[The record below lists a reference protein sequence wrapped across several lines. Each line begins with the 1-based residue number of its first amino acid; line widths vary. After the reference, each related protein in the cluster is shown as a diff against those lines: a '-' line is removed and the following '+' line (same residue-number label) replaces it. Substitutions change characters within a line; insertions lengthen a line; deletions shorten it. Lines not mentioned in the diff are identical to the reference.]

1 MSRLYPGF
9 GSGKKPFI
17 ATYTVRSVSN
27 QEGTSL
33 GPNRGLLLHRCIL
46 YRFLRLRTNM
56 CHPSLPT
63 PFRLSPTTNPLRECP
78 GSAQA
83 HLENGDKVIL
93 PEEAFR
99 DVSRLKL
106 PFPLM
111 FKVRNVR
118 QRAKLQTGSKA
129 KGRPGAGKTKAKAP
143 QDAGKKPAGPPSDQ
157 YCGLMEFSAP
167 KDVAYIPS
175 WMMRSLRLRDGG
187 RAEFVSGKRRAI
199 RLQASLSPAP
209 RACCVHRF
217 CVTRVRISAK
227 RRGCCATVVVGAVM
241 MDGRTLPPCH

>member
-1 MSRLYPGF
+1 MPPS
-9 GSGKKPFI
+9 
-17 ATYTVRSVSN
+17 
-27 QEGTSL
+27 SL
-33 GPNRGLLLHRCIL
+33 PLPCLPLTNNHP
-46 YRFLRLRTNM
+46 LRT
-56 CHPSLPT
+56 
-63 PFRLSPTTNPLRECP
+63 CP
-78 GSAQA
+78 DSAQA

-129 KGRPGAGKTKAKAP
+129 KGRPGAGKAKAKAP

-187 RAEFVSGKRRAI
+187 RAEFVSGKKEKGRAHAVVVVASSP
-199 RLQASLSPAP
+199 RVLCASLLCH
-209 RACCVHRF
+209 ACLQKSQEAAMH
-217 CVTRVRISAK
+217 ALL
-227 RRGCCATVVVGAVM
+227 G
-241 MDGRTLPPCH
+241 L